1 MNEKEITSVNNELV
15 KEVAKLSQKKYR
27 DETKKF
33 LLEGFKAIEEAFKSG
48 IEIDQIFVNKASKL
62 QSRLGFLPQQEPLT
76 RISDVHSSH
85 QNSTLAPWGRG
96 DSLEIILT
104 TEPVLK
110 KISTTDSAPEA
121 VAVAKQKIFTLNDIE
136 SAKKIV
142 LLENIKD
149 SGNLGTIL
157 RTAAAFSQDAV
168 ILYGDTVDL
177 YNPKCVRSAVGNLW
191 KIPVVQIKDFVVLKM
206 AFDKFERVATLP
218 SAEDTVNL
226 KSFEAKSPYLVMFGS
241 EADGLS
247 KDLIDFSTKK
257 VTIEMSDKVES
268 LNLSV
273 SVGVVL
279 YSL

>member
-1 MNEKEITSVNNELV
+1 MEITSVNNELV
-15 KEVAKLSQKKYR
+15 KEVAKLKQKKYR
-27 DETKKF
+27 DESKKF

-48 IEIDQIFVNKASKL
+48 IEIEQVFVEKSKYDNL
-62 QSRLGFLPQQEPLT
+62 NSRLGFLPQQEPLT
-76 RISDVHSSH
+76 QISNAHSSH
-85 QNSTLAPWGRG
+85 RNSTLSRKGRG

-121 VAVAKQKIFTLNDIE
+121 VAVAKQKIFTLEDIK
-136 SAKKIV
+136 SAKKVV

-149 SGNLGTIL
+149 LGNLGTIL

-191 KIPVVQIKDFVVLKM
+191 KTPVVQIKDFEVLKN
-206 AFDKFERVATLP
+206 AFASFEKVATLP
-218 SAEDTVNL
+218 LAKDTVNL
-226 KSFEAKSPYLVMFGS
+226 KGFGAKSPYLIMFGS

-247 KDLIDFSTKK
+247 QELINFATKK
-257 VTIEMSDKVES
+257 VTINMKSDVES